1 MLITLKNILKIAEA
15 ENIAIGAFNVTSLE
29 GIRALF
35 KAAEELN
42 TPVIVQF
49 ANEAHKQYISLS
61 EIGPVMMQY
70 AERSKVPA
78 CVHLDHGA
86 NLDEIREALELGFT
100 SVMYDGSAL
109 TYEKNVAY
117 TNAAVELA
125 ESYGAS
131 VEAEIGSMGREEFL
145 SAGGSAEDAAVEGAY
160 TDPQQAAQFVEDT
173 GIDAL
178 ACSFGTVHGIYLSA
192 PKLDFDRIKAIR
204 EATGKP
210 VVMHGGSGISDEDFR
225 KCITNGVRKINFY
238 TYAAKF
244 AGEYVKEKAD
254 AQKGNVYFHD
264 MALWAEESMKE
275 TYLHAIRVFSGK
287 K

>member
-86 NLDEIREALELGFT
+86 NLDEIREALELG
-100 SVMYDGSAL
+100 
-109 TYEKNVAY
+109 KNVAY

-264 MALWAEESMKE
+264 MALWAEESMKK